1 MVIVATAAEVGP
13 IAKLFF
19 FVQKIFTI
27 CGASCKRNDALRTF
41 HLESIQRAI
50 ASGDIQTGS
59 ELNQARSLGSIST
72 TRWNCRLSAL
82 RAISSMFSSIR
93 DVLEMVASD
102 AADSDKRVDA
112 ESTLEKILLFDFIFP
127 LFLMTEVLSVTNIL
141 STALQKQD
149 QDLVNACAL
158 ISASKQE
165 IQSLRD
171 EGFSR
176 IFQQALTF
184 AKSCEIDIPDMQ
196 QKWEPSGR
204 RMRVR
209 PLEYHLSYEEY
220 YKVVVFLPVLDK
232 LQKEMEFRFSDSM
245 TSLMELA
252 ACIDPTRCFYRFDI
266 DKILR
271 LADIYPVDIKGT
283 EHLDLEIELRT
294 FKSTVTQ
301 HPDFRLGLSSIS
313 DLLSRLVLSGLQQN
327 FPLYCRLIR
336 LILTLPVSTATT
348 ERSFSALKIVKTR
361 LRTSIGDPWLP
372 DLLILYIEQEMAR
385 SVLVSDIIDGFNA
398 MKTRRI

>member
-1 MVIVATAAEVGP
+1 
-13 IAKLFF
+13 
-19 FVQKIFTI
+19 
-27 CGASCKRNDALRTF
+27 
-41 HLESIQRAI
+41 
-50 ASGDIQTGS
+50 
-59 ELNQARSLGSIST
+59 
-72 TRWNCRLSAL
+72 
-82 RAISSMFSSIR
+82 MFSSIR
-93 DVLEMVASD
+93 DVLKMVASD
-102 AADSDKRVDA
+102 AADSDKRVHA

-171 EGFSR
+171 EEFSR
-176 IFQQALTF
+176 IVQQALTF

-204 RMRVR
+204 RMRGR
-209 PLEYHLSYEEY
+209 PLEYDLSYEEY

-283 EHLDLEIELRT
+283 ERLDLEIELRT